1 MIGKLWPRKNSAP
14 YERRDAR
21 ISQRARQHLARMR
34 KKERQ
39 RLHGRHP
46 GTPRMTAGSESPTR
60 RMLWIVP
67 FAFSILS
74 GIYLARPLEPLLLG
88 WAPAQFGDLESIAI
102 QGNAQLSFKDV
113 ALATGIGRGQSLA
126 QIDLDQVETR
136 LREEPWIKNAH
147 VLLLPP
153 ATLAIRVEE
162 REPRAVLVE
171 LTDSDRPRRMRLV
184 DEAGVVFASASGQ
197 EALPHLIDGQ
207 EMENGRNPVLLAN
220 GLSLLRRLHEAEIET
235 IVDHNHPLALQLPET
250 GSSRGW
256 IFRGRVEVVLGNRHL
271 NARIERLVS
280 LLQNSEVRALLDRP
294 GMRIDLRFA
303 EQAVLQTTEEGTKT

>member
-1 MIGKLWPRKNSAP
+1 
-14 YERRDAR
+14 
-21 ISQRARQHLARMR
+21 
-34 KKERQ
+34 
-39 RLHGRHP
+39 
-46 GTPRMTAGSESPTR
+46 
-60 RMLWIVP
+60 MLWIVP
-67 FAFSILS
+67 FALS
-74 GIYLARPLEPLLLG
+74 VLGGIYLARPLEPLLLG

-102 QGNAQLSFKDV
+102 QGNSQLSFKDV
-113 ALATGIGRGQSLA
+113 ALATGIARGQSLT

-184 DEAGVVFASASGQ
+184 DETGVVFASASGQ

>member
-1 MIGKLWPRKNSAP
+1 MIGKLWTRKNSAP

-46 GTPRMTAGSESPTR
+46 GTPRTTAGSESPTR

-67 FAFSILS
+67 FVLSILG
-74 GIYLARPLEPLLLG
+74 GIYLARPLEPLLLR

-113 ALATGIGRGQSLA
+113 ALATGIARGQSLA

-147 VLLLPP
+147 VLRLPP

-184 DEAGVVFASASGQ
+184 DEAGVVFASASGH
-197 EALPHLIDGQ
+197 EALPHLIDGKGDGERTQ
-207 EMENGRNPVLLAN
+207 SGSAGQWPLPAQTTPRGRD
-220 GLSLLRRLHEAEIET
+220 R
-235 IVDHNHPLALQLPET
+235 DHRGPQSTP
-250 GSSRGW
+250 GSSIARS
-256 IFRGRVEVVLGNRHL
+256 RVF
-271 NARIERLVS
+271 
-280 LLQNSEVRALLDRP
+280 P
-294 GMRIDLRFA
+294 GMDLPRKGRGGSGEPALERADQAPRHFA
-303 EQAVLQTTEEGTKT
+303 SKQRGACTARSARHEN